1 MRSVGFLRHVG
12 FKNISMKKPSCY
24 AWLMNDIFR
33 HPEIYPLQVAPQ
45 QSLFPFRLHNKCKP
59 ISGLSYICKPI
70 SGQTEKKCQLIS
82 GRGII
87 ISLKTKCNTTQLLSA
102 LVLADLL
109 QQFVWH
115 GQVRRY

>member
-33 HPEIYPLQVAPQ
+33 HPEIYPLQVTPQ

-82 GRGII
+82 GRGT
-87 ISLKTKCNTTQLLSA
+87 LG
-102 LVLADLL
+102 
-109 QQFVWH
+109 QQPTPF
-115 GQVRRY
+115 